1 MEKKYDY
8 KNHWDNAYNNNSI
21 NELGWYEDDPKA
33 SFDLIE
39 KCKISNDSI
48 VFHAGAGSSLLI
60 GLLFCLFI
68 FSCKTSKYGILAQIK
83 YAHRV
88 MHPCKDFLISRCTT
102 YCSSTRFLFS
112 FNFFG

>member
-8 KNHWDNAYNNNSI
+8 KNHWNNAYNNNSI

-48 VFHAGAGSSLLI
+48 SCLL
-60 GLLFCLFI
+60 
-68 FSCKTSKYGILAQIK
+68 S
-83 YAHRV
+83 
-88 MHPCKDFLISRCTT
+88 
-102 YCSSTRFLFS
+102 
-112 FNFFG
+112 

>member
-8 KNHWDNAYNNNSI
+8 KNHWNNAYNNNSI

-39 KCKISNDSI
+39 KCKISNDSM

-60 GLLFCLFI
+60 GLLLKKGIII
-68 FSCKTSKYGILAQIK
+68 F
-83 YAHRV
+83 
-88 MHPCKDFLISRCTT
+88 M
-102 YCSSTRFLFS
+102 
-112 FNFFG
+112 